1 MKKIYKLSFSKIK
14 KSIKSK
20 KDIKNIVNYFVKRT
34 NEKNKKLKFSN
45 YFISKP
51 KFSKNIKD
59 NKINISFIP
68 YMIKDIF
75 LIKNTKGIANNYNL
89 KNYKSKYNCTIQ
101 KILKKNKSIFIGKN
115 NMDEFAIGS
124 YGKNTKFKVLN
135 PWNKKI
141 FPGGSSSGSAV
152 SVSSGSCMFSIA
164 TDTGGSIRLPSS
176 INGLTGIKVTYGTI
190 SRYGVISFAPTLDS
204 VGIISKKTKDL
215 IKILNKIQTKDKK
228 DKTSVNFIKKKK
240 KKTIIVPLKI
250 FNSKYLDI
258 ENKKYLQKL
267 IYILKKIGIK
277 VEFDKTLSE
286 KTLLITNKV
295 YYSISSVEA
304 FSCLSKFDNIRYG
317 KKNFIYK
324 NIRDIYKKD
333 FFIKSVRQRM
343 NKGKKELLNKKKYY
357 INNRLRIILIKKMKK
372 YLKKK
377 YLILPVVNL
386 KELKKRRKK
395 IDLYN
400 TLANMIG
407 FPSISFRIGFSKKY
421 NIPIG
426 MQIMGNKFED
436 KNIVNIVK
444 NIQNEEI

>member
-1 MKKIYKLSFSKIK
+1 MKKIYKFSFSKIK
-14 KSIKSK
+14 KLIKSK
-20 KDIKNIVNYFVKRT
+20 KDIKNVVKFFVKRA
-34 NEKNKKLKFSN
+34 NKKNKKLKFSN
-45 YFISKP
+45 NILKKP
-51 KFSKNIKD
+51 KFSKNIKN
-59 NKINISFIP
+59 NKIDISFIP

-75 LIKNTKGIANNYNL
+75 LIKSTRGIANSENL
-89 KNYKSKYNCTIQ
+89 KNYKPTYNCTIN

-164 TDTGGSIRLPSS
+164 NDTGGSVRLPST

-190 SRYGVISFAPTLDS
+190 SRYGLISFAPTFDS
-204 VGIISKKTKDL
+204 VGIILNKAEDL
-215 IKILNKIQTKDKK
+215 IKILNKIQKKDKK

-240 KKTIIVPLKI
+240 KKTIIIPLKI
-250 FNSKYLDI
+250 FNSKYLDT
-258 ENKKYLQKL
+258 ESKDYLQKL
-267 IYILKKIGIK
+267 IYIFKKIGIK
-277 VEFDKTLSE
+277 IEFDKKLNE
-286 KTLLITNKV
+286 KTLLKTNKI
-295 YYSISSVEA
+295 YYSISSVET

-317 KKNFIYK
+317 KKKIIYK
-324 NIRDIYKKD
+324 SIKNIYKKN
-333 FFIKSVRQRM
+333 FFMKSVRQRM
-343 NKGKKELLNKKKYY
+343 NKGKKELLNRKEYY
-357 INNRLRIILIKKMKK
+357 INNKLRNILIKKMKE

-377 YLILPVVNL
+377 YLILPVISL
-386 KELKKRRKK
+386 DELKKKRKK

-400 TLANMIG
+400 TLANVIG

-444 NIQNEEI
+444 NIQNEKI